1 MKTQKKYPKKSYVL
15 AEAALLL
22 SQKIHEKFPEA
33 VISPLELPYNG
44 EDLTVDVGVSEE
56 RDLRVVADELI
67 HFSLEIEDK
76 HGISILAQASHASKE
91 RKYAVSP

>member
-1 MKTQKKYPKKSYVL
+1 MKTQKRYPKKSHIL

-44 EDLTVDVGVSEE
+44 ENLTVDVQVSEE
-56 RDLRVVADELI
+56 RDLRAVADELI
-67 HFSLEIEDK
+67 HFSLEIEDRY
-76 HGISILAQASHASKE
+76 GISILAQASHPRNEPS
-91 RKYAVSP
+91 